1 MEISLVFEPS
11 DLEIIE
17 TIDFEEEVQRPEELR
32 FFTLDEQLIDYFQKS
47 LPKKNHVTKAEN
59 WKIKKE
65 VDRIKELYEDL
76 VIVTETDYRINDE
89 RREIDVPWLKS
100 IYGGFDYEKFSYSD
114 KLLPLAEPAAR
125 RTPNAYPVILK
136 SLPRPYRSEGTD
148 GVPITKSTDLVNEE
162 GLEMVHALGNYIKL
176 KRIVR
181 DDGNLE
187 VVEVPEANT
196 SDDIRRVGFFIADR
210 ELDIPHPLA
219 DHPFLSSAKSN
230 KIITSE
236 PLKDVFPTIEAI
248 LSHAVP
254 VTKDPYIE
262 GRKYLKLYD
271 VKISEVPW
279 KSWKERF
286 PPVDAISAQP
296 NVLSIA
302 FPTSDDIV
310 APSERLQKVYDSKW
324 NKSVYPRAW
333 LMKQEDGGLLVTKM
347 LLSDAGEFGLIAP
360 DVLNERPEIK
370 LPKSTPDECLAT
382 KSFEEFLSSGVYRSP
397 IYKKKGDDW
406 VEVTSGLCAPTAF
419 VTQER
424 QEFINQG
431 KKAWSE
437 TTQTNIQ
444 KDYVALFKFYQP
456 PKDLRKET
464 EYEKYT
470 PKNTSELRENILI
483 ILKDDTLL
491 PPDKSY
497 NIRLLTKEI
506 TPINNLFLDAEGI
519 FLICNHTL
527 SLLDGDLEADKS
539 EFYNKW
545 ATLDEGYRV
554 CKSCGEQIN
563 NDSFVAQA
571 DYDDDGHLVVSHD
584 VLAGNPS
591 PTKPIASS
599 LTQLKN
605 VFDENNAGESVMYFL
620 LNSLQIIPSES
631 QLIPILG
638 NIRKGSLAAKKLQG
652 TARNKFEGLLG
663 IAGTVTLL
671 QIHNP
676 FLVPRRS
683 FGNSVVK
690 LSGFPRDTLDEK
702 DTPALNVLLSILKEF
717 VDAFPASFKEPLAT
731 ILREAA
737 NNRKKVRED
746 CIRFIKQAYTEF
758 RPQFEAAKERAAL
771 VSETV
776 EVNQVYM
783 PTIVPTKTEF
793 KPGDR
798 QGNEVFSECL
808 LPKPKTVIVSKLAP
822 SVSQKF
828 VDFWKTKPSPHAE
841 YIEPEKVT
849 LKYSFPD
856 KKNIEKGV
864 KIGLSKT
871 AKLELIRKFV
881 DSDTDGVALSA
892 LLSRLLDIVSPLKY
906 DAVKVIEYRQFLDNI
921 NSFENKSLFR
931 DAVKGRIYELL
942 DSLKDGMLEA
952 VRLSMTRDLTMNMI
966 LLTKESSEKEV
977 DILRSKERETLKARL
992 REMDDRSREV
1002 TKMLMDIGISQYVIT
1017 NEDRRRFAK
1026 ELHIYDE
1033 IADDKEDPNNV
1044 PEGGFTNRDYVDSD
1058 EQLNENGLPI
1068 EPDRGDYGDVRDR
1081 PEDDYSRD
1089 YNFENV
1095 D

>member
-1 MEISLVFEPS
+1 MFEPS

-17 TIDFEEEVQRPEELR
+17 TIDFEEQVQRPEDIR
-32 FFTLDEQLIDYFQKS
+32 FFTLEEQLVDYFQKS

-59 WKIKKE
+59 WKIKME

-76 VIVTETDYRINDE
+76 IVITDTDYRIDTE
-89 RREIDVPWLKS
+89 RREINVPWLKS

-114 KLLPLAEPAAR
+114 KLLPLAEPAVR
-125 RTPNAYPVILK
+125 RSPNAYPVLLK
-136 SLPRPYRSEGTD
+136 SLPRPYRSEGTE
-148 GVPITKSTDLVNEE
+148 GVPVTKSSDLVNEE
-162 GLEMVHALGNYIKL
+162 GKEMVHALGNYVKL

-187 VVEVPEANT
+187 VVEVPEPNT
-196 SDDIRRVGFFIADR
+196 GDDIRRVGFFIQDR
-210 ELDIPHPLA
+210 KLDIPHPLA
-219 DHPFLSSAKSN
+219 DHPFLSSAKEN

-236 PLKDVFPTIEAI
+236 PLKDVFPSIEAI
-248 LSHAVP
+248 MSHAVP
-254 VTKDPYIE
+254 VTKDPYVE

-296 NVLSIA
+296 KVLSIS
-302 FPTSDDIV
+302 FPVPEDVV

-324 NKSVYPRAW
+324 KKSINPRAW
-333 LMKQEDGGLLVTKM
+333 LMTQEDGGWLVTKM

-360 DVLNERPEIK
+360 DVVNERPEIQ
-370 LPKSTPDECLAT
+370 LPKSTPDECLVT
-382 KSFEEFLSSGVYRSP
+382 KSFEEFLASGVYRSP
-397 IYKKKGDDW
+397 TYKRKGESW
-406 VEVTSGLCAPTAF
+406 VEVTPGLCAPTAF

-424 QEFINQG
+424 QEFMNQG
-431 KKAWSE
+431 KKAWTE

-444 KDYVALFKFYQP
+444 KEYIALFKFYQP

-464 EYEKYT
+464 EYEKF
-470 PKNTSELRENILI
+470 KSQGTSELRDNILV
-483 ILKDDTLL
+483 ILKDNTLL

-506 TPINNLFLDAEGI
+506 TPVNNLFLDADGL
-519 FLICNHTL
+519 FLVCQHTL
-527 SLLDGDLEADKS
+527 SLLDGDLEANRL

-545 ATLDEGYRV
+545 SSLEEGYRV

-563 NDSFVAQA
+563 NDSFVAQD
-571 DYDDDGHLVVSHD
+571 DYDDDGHLVLSHD
-584 VLAGNPS
+584 VLAVDN
-591 PTKPIASS
+591 TAAAKPMASS
-599 LTQLKN
+599 LSQLKN
-605 VFDENNAGESVMYFL
+605 VFDENNGGESVMYL
-620 LNSLQIIPSES
+620 ILNSLQVIPSES

-652 TARNKFEGLLG
+652 SARHKFEGLLG
-663 IAGTVTLL
+663 IAGTVALL

-683 FGNSVVK
+683 FGNKVVK

-702 DTPALNVLLSILKEF
+702 DTPTLNVLLSVLKEL
-717 VDAFPASFKEPLAT
+717 VDAFPISFKEPVAT
-731 ILREAA
+731 ILREVA

-758 RPQFEAAKERAAL
+758 RPQFEAAKERAAT
-771 VSETV
+771 VTETV
-776 EVNQVYM
+776 EVNQVFL
-783 PTIVPTKTEF
+783 PAIVPTKSEF

-798 QGNEVFSECL
+798 QGDEVFSECL
-808 LPKPKTVIVSKLAP
+808 LPKPKTVVVSKLLP

-828 VDFWKTKPSPHAE
+828 VQFWKTKPSSRAE
-841 YIEPEKVT
+841 YISSEKVT
-849 LKYSFPD
+849 IKYGFPD

-864 KIGLSKT
+864 KIGLAKT

-892 LLSRLLDIVSPLKY
+892 LLSRVLDIVAPLKY
-906 DAVKVIEYRQFLDNI
+906 DAKKVIEYRQFLDNL

-952 VRLSMTRDLTMNMI
+952 VRLSMTRDLAMNMI

-977 DILRSKERETLKARL
+977 EILRSKERETLKARL

-1002 TKMLMDIGISQYVIT
+1002 TKMLMDIGISQYVIK
-1017 NEDRRRFAK
+1017 NEDRRLFAK
-1026 ELHIYDE
+1026 QLRMEDNV
-1033 IADDKEDPNNV
+1033 DDTENPDDV

-1058 EQLNENGLPI
+1058 QQLNEKGLVI

-1081 PEDDYSRD
+1081 PLDDYSRD
-1089 YNFENV
+1089 FNFENV